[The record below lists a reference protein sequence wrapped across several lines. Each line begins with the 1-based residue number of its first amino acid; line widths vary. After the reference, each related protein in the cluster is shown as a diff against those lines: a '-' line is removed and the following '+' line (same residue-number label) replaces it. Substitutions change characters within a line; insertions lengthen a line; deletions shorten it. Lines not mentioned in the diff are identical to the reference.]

1 MKRTLPLTFMLFF
14 YQSVSADATCIN
26 DIKADIC
33 VAVHSTELDCNNAS
47 SSNYLSHCVAT
58 VTYDVTNNSNSDVE
72 AKASCNV
79 EINYLQSVMGIRAIG
94 QERNVQR
101 HNLLATTSNR
111 FTMPVE
117 FSFSTQTEANNAD
130 IKGVTCR
137 IEPASY

>member
-1 MKRTLPLTFMLFF
+1 MKRTFALTFMLFF

-26 DIKADIC
+26 DTNADIC

-47 SSNYLSHCVAT
+47 SSDYLSHCVAT

-79 EINYLQSVMGIRAIG
+79 AINYLQSVMGTRAIG

-101 HNLLATTSNR
+101 HNILASTSNR

-117 FSFSTQTEANNAD
+117 FKFSTQTEASKAD
-130 IKGVTCR
+130 IKAVTCG